1 MMSIVINKNNQV
13 CIASD
18 SVFEGVPTGVT
29 FDPERRS
36 LTLQFADGRQKKLGT
51 SGLNEIHRILH
62 KVRFIRF
69 MLLRQPEPSYNI
81 NLPLYIRMDAGEK
94 IYATA

>member
-1 MMSIVINKNNQV
+1 MMSIVVNKNNQV

-18 SVFEGVPTGVT
+18 SVFEGVPSGVT

-36 LTLQFADGRQKKLGT
+36 LTLQFADGRQKRLGT
-51 SGLNEIHRILH
+51 SGMNDIYRTLH

-69 MLLRQPEPSYNI
+69 MLLRQPEPTYNI
-81 NLPLYIRMDAGEK
+81 NLPLYIRMNAEEK
-94 IYATA
+94 TYATA